1 MPPAP
6 RMNESPEAF
15 LARMPYQLRID
26 VGDARLIHIFKNALR
41 VRESMLSGIMMAMVP
56 PGSLEYVLLEE
67 HGNNIN
73 LELGK
78 PIDVRATQLIET
90 LGPQMPKKL
99 RKLYMGIIRVI
110 SDEMAKKISEAWA
123 EVE

>member
-1 MPPAP
+1 
-6 RMNESPEAF
+6 MNESPEDF
-15 LARMPYQLRID
+15 LARMPDQLRID
-26 VGDARLIHIFKNALR
+26 VGDARLIHILKNALR
-41 VRESMLSGIMMAMVP
+41 LREAMLAGIMMAMVP
-56 PGSLEYVLLEE
+56 PGSSEYVLLEE

-78 PIDVRATQLIET
+78 PIDNRATQLIET